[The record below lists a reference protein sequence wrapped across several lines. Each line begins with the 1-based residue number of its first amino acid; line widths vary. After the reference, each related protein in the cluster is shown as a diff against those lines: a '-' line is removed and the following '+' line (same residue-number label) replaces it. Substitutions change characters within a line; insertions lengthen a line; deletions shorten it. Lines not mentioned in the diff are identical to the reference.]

1 MVALVSDHGIYLGEH
16 RLTGKSDSYL
26 HPELIQVPLL
36 LRDPDGR
43 GAGATSHYNATTI
56 DLAPT
61 LTAMAGAPPSGRF
74 EGADLS
80 PLFDGAAPAA
90 QRDFAYG
97 GYGNFSFIRDE
108 RWALVV
114 RNDNGWRLLYD
125 LRADPREH
133 RDVAARH
140 PGVVRDMWQRL
151 LEEVGPRPPRYSLEW
166 TQQPSRALAG

>member
-1 MVALVSDHGIYLGEH
+1 VSDHGLYLGEH

-43 GAGATSHYNATTI
+43 GAGGTSDYWASTI

-61 LTAMAGAPPSGRF
+61 LTAMAGARPSSQF
-74 EGADLS
+74 EGIDLS
-80 PLFDGAAPAA
+80 PLLERGAPAEE
-90 QRDFAYG
+90 RRFAYG
-97 GYGNFSFIRDE
+97 GYGNFSFVRDE
-108 RWALVV
+108 RWAYVV

-125 LRADPREH
+125 LNRDPDER

-140 PGVVRDMWQRL
+140 PEVAQRMWERL
-151 LEEVGPRPPRYSLEW
+151 LGEVGRPPPRYSLEW
-166 TQQPSRALAG
+166 TQQPSRGLAG